1 MILVSED
8 ELAVKTLDH
17 IYCVLTFILN
27 NQYVYVFQQSLAMT
41 IVNLAQNFVGSN
53 NLNLLMPI
61 GQFGTRIH
69 GGKDS
74 ASARYIFT
82 KLSPLARLVFPQHDD
97 NVLNFLVE
105 DNQMIEPEWYCPIIP
120 MALVNGADGIGTGYS
135 TKIPNFDVR
144 QLAQY
149 IKDLLQDRE
158 PQPLVRLLVS
168 LA

>member
-1 MILVSED
+1 M
-8 ELAVKTLDH
+8 
-17 IYCVLTFILN
+17 
-27 NQYVYVFQQSLAMT
+27 FQQSLAMT

-53 NLNLLMPI
+53 NLNLLLPI

-69 GGKDS
+69 GGKDC

-82 KLSPLARLVFPQHDD
+82 KLSPLTRLVFPQHDD

-135 TKIPNFDVR
+135 TKIPNFDIRDLV
-144 QLAQY
+144 QY
-149 IKDLLQDRE
+149 IKDMLQERDT
-158 PQPLVRLLVS
+158 QTLVRLRLNLRELS
-168 LA
+168 SIT

>member
-1 MILVSED
+1 M
-8 ELAVKTLDH
+8 
-17 IYCVLTFILN
+17 
-27 NQYVYVFQQSLAMT
+27 FQQSLAMT

-135 TKIPNFDVR
+135 TRIPNFDVR

-149 IKDLLQDRE
+149 IKDILEDRE
-158 PQPLVRLLVS
+158 PQPVVS
-168 LA
+168 LLFKRHIIKTPLHISRILHGGAKI